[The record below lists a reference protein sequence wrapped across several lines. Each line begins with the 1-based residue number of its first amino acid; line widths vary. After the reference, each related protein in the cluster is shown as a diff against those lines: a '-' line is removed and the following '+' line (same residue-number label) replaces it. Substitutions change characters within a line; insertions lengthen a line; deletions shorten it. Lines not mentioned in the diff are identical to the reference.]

1 MAQNTPDAWGGNH
14 YLSCQARCRLDAR
27 LWLTCRL
34 ALAKGL
40 LEEDSGIGKLAG
52 SARSVTAAIGSCLH
66 HCQQGLDEADAF
78 GDLELAAEFAFVT
91 VVHTLQQGK
100 ISDELLDKLEV
111 ALAHWL
117 TYWSYFSMDWSM
129 IDRLIHGLI
138 GWLTGCWLSDWL
150 IDWLLIYWSMDSL
163 IDWLIDLLA
172 VDWLSDWLIDWL
184 IDWLTVDLL
193 IDGFIDWLVDWLT
206 GCWLTAWLIDWVID
220 RLTDCWFIDRW
231 IHWLI
236 GWLIYWRLIDWVI
249 DLLNAWFIDWL
260 VDQLIDWLTDWLI
273 YWLISSIHWIPLEV
287 LRRITEKFR
296 PFLPSFMVL
305 INAHGFPLG
314 CHPSA

>member
-129 IDRLIHGLI
+129 IDR
-138 GWLTGCWLSDWL
+138 
-150 IDWLLIYWSMDSL
+150 
-163 IDWLIDLLA
+163 
-172 VDWLSDWLIDWL
+172 
-184 IDWLTVDLL
+184 
-193 IDGFIDWLVDWLT
+193 
-206 GCWLTAWLIDWVID
+206 
-220 RLTDCWFIDRW
+220 W

-236 GWLIYWRLIDWVI
+236 GWLIYWLLIDWVI
-249 DLLNAWFIDWL
+249 DWLTDCWFIHRWIHWL
-260 VDQLIDWLTDWLI
+260 IGWLIDWLLIDCVIDWLSD
-273 YWLISSIHWIPLEV
+273 W
-287 LRRITEKFR
+287 
-296 PFLPSFMVL
+296 
-305 INAHGFPLG
+305 
-314 CHPSA
+314 